1 MNMPPGLR
9 KFALLTH
16 ITFSVGWF
24 GAVVP
29 YLALAIAGLVS
40 RNPQMVRASYLSM
53 ESIGWFVIVPFSLAA
68 LATGL
73 VQSLGTQ
80 WGLFRHWWIVIK
92 FLLTIVATIVL
103 LRHMEVVGS
112 VARIAAETTTFDS
125 VFRTQQVQLL
135 LHPTG
140 GLLVLL
146 AAMTLSVFKPWGVT
160 PYGRRRSSQPDT
172 PSCVAAGVIAVRESV
187 VQTRTPRWPRLVKIH
202 AIHAIALL
210 LLFVVILHLSGS
222 GIPPH

>member
-1 MNMPPGLR
+1 MRPGLR

-29 YLALAIAGLVS
+29 YLALAIVGLVS
-40 RNPQMVRASYLSM
+40 RDPQMVRAAYLSM
-53 ESIGWFVIVPFSLAA
+53 ELIGWFVIVPFSLGT
-68 LATGL
+68 LASGL
-73 VQSLGTQ
+73 VQSLGTP
-80 WGLFRHWWIVIK
+80 WGLFRHWWILLK

-103 LRHMEVVGS
+103 LRHMQAVSGVS
-112 VARIAAETTTFDS
+112 RMAAETATFDS
-125 VFRTQQVQLL
+125 LFRAQQIQLL
-135 LHPTG
+135 VHPTG

-146 AAMTLSVFKPWGVT
+146 AAMILSVVKPWGVT
-160 PYGRRRSSQPDT
+160 SYGRRRSSQAYM
-172 PSCVAAGVIAVRESV
+172 PSHLGACAIAVRESV
-187 VQTRTPRWPRLVKIH
+187 VQTRAPRWPGLVKIH

-210 LLFVVILHLSGS
+210 LLFVVILHLSGG